1 MRSLGFALTLT
12 LIFGLHPTNSAVA
25 EPTLHVFDALNLRQ
39 SECAVF
45 CSFDLS
51 SLAGDAAVKQAA
63 LVAGMQPA
71 APGRELAIAGY
82 YREANGEPVL
92 SSPET
97 VIMVPLYGDDGEGML
112 LQVDI
117 TELVAWLRGYGQ
129 GFEQGPFLCPSEAM
143 SDSDLPSGSD
153 TGPLLPI
160 GAPSIHLLEN

>member
-1 MRSLGFALTLT
+1 MRSLGFALTPT

-45 CSFDLS
+45 CSFDFS
-51 SLAGDAAVKQAA
+51 ALASDAVVKQAA

-71 APGRELAIAGY
+71 APGRELAIVGY
-82 YREANGEPVL
+82 YRETSGEPVL

-117 TELVAWLRGYGQ
+117 TELVAWLRGSGQ
-129 GFEQGPFLCPSEAM
+129 GFEQGLCLFPSEAM
-143 SDSDLPSGSD
+143 SESDLPCESD
-153 TGPLLPI
+153 TEPLLI
-160 GAPSIHLLEN
+160 QGAPSIHLLKN